1 MATADTTDTAPRRKG
16 AILRLLGMTT
26 GACLLVG
33 AGFGAG
39 FFFFAKPLSPAED
52 MLRLIAPEEAPA
64 DAHAEEAE
72 GEEGA
77 AHKKVPKPVPEQE
90 LFVTTYFTFPDA
102 LTSNLSGSDRFLQV
116 TVGVSTQY
124 DPAVIANVEA
134 HVPALTSDIL
144 AAISTFTEEQVAGTA
159 GRKALSDAIRDAI
172 NARLEKMEG
181 FGGIEDVF
189 FPSFVLQ

>member
-16 AILRLLGMTT
+16 GILRLLGMIL
-26 GACLLVG
+26 GALLLVG
-33 AGFGAG
+33 AGFGGG
-39 FFFFAKPLSPAED
+39 FFYFAKPLSPAED

-64 DAHAEEAE
+64 EAHAEAE

-77 AHKKVPKPVPEQE
+77 VHKKVPKPVPEQE

-102 LTSNLSGSDRFLQV
+102 LTSNLSGSNRFLQV
-116 TVGVSTQY
+116 QVGVSTQY

-144 AAISTFTEEQVAGTA
+144 AAISTFTEEQVAGTE
-159 GRKALSDAIRDAI
+159 GRKALSDAIKAAI